1 MKVEVVSSSLIF
13 FSHSHPVI
21 VVCIVAVVKAS
32 KKMTQVTVVLVSSQG
47 GVRTDIGLSYVGTYV
62 CSDSTTLY
70 VVPWLNPA
78 FVSTVHAAI
87 LC

>member
-1 MKVEVVSSSLIF
+1 VKVEVVSSSLVF
-13 FSHSHPVI
+13 FLLTPCYSRVYCSSGEG
-21 VVCIVAVVKAS
+21 KR
-32 KKMTQVTVVLVSSQG
+32 KMTQVTVVLVSSQG